1 MPATSLEAAK
11 AQIRRMIS
19 LLLLSGDPADAAC
32 AAMLEQALASMVGRF
47 ETKETLFKI
56 GEFCH
61 PKALGDRFI
70 PGLTHLE
77 WAHELELLEGR
88 CAEAFNELEKSG
100 P

>member
-1 MPATSLEAAK
+1 MTTASLEAAK
-11 AQIRRMIS
+11 AQIRHMAA
-19 LLLLSGDPADAAC
+19 LLRRSGDPADAAC
-32 AAMLEQALASMVGRF
+32 AGMLEEGLASMVGRF

-70 PGLTHLE
+70 PGLTHIE

>member
-1 MPATSLEAAK
+1 MTTARLEAAK
-11 AQIRRMIS
+11 AQIRRMIE
-19 LLLLSGDPADAAC
+19 LLRRSGDAADAAC
-32 AAMLEQALASMVGRF
+32 AAMLEQGLASMVGRF

-56 GEFCH
+56 GELCH

-70 PGLTHLE
+70 PGLTYLE

-88 CAEAFNELEKSG
+88 CAEAFNELERSA